1 MYLNVISFTN
11 GKVVPFRTKVP
22 YSVDQVAEGWN
33 VVIDE
38 ANGQVISFRGVYIV
52 TIASEDEEKIK
63 NRQQRRAAAKS
74 TGKKKPAIQT
84 AVTEK

>member
-33 VVIDE
+33 VVTDE

-52 TIASEDEEKIK
+52 TNASEDEENIK

-84 AVTEK
+84 AVKTE

>member
-11 GKVVPFRTKVP
+11 GKVVPFRTKIP
-22 YSVDQVAEGWN
+22 YSVDKVTEGWN
-33 VVIDE
+33 VVTDE

-63 NRQQRRAAAKS
+63 TVSRDAPPLSLPVKRNRRSKR
-74 TGKKKPAIQT
+74 
-84 AVTEK
+84 E

>member
-11 GKVVPFRTKVP
+11 GKVIPFRTKVP

-33 VVIDE
+33 VVTDE
-38 ANGQVISFRGVYIV
+38 ANGQVLSFRGVYIV

-63 NRQQRRAAAKS
+63 NRQQKRAAAKP

-84 AVTEK
+84 AVKTE